1 MLFCGVGVC
10 VTLFVLVALCASFRS
25 VFLGFIVFV
34 VLVFVLLF
42 LFVCVFRLVW
52 ESLFCFLAF
61 CFLFL
66 FVVAFVVFLM
76 CVFGVVTW
84 WLLF

>member
-42 LFVCVFRLVW
+42 LFVCVCFVW
-52 ESLFCFLAF
+52 FGNLCFVFWLFVFFFCSLWLSLFF
-61 CFLFL
+61 
-66 FVVAFVVFLM
+66 
-76 CVFGVVTW
+76 
-84 WLLF
+84 